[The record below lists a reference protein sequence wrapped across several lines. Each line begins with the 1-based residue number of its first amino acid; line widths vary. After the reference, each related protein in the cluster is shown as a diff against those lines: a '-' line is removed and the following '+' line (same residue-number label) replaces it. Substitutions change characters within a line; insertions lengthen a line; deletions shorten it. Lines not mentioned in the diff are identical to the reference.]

1 MDQCD
6 SARKIRS
13 CICES
18 VDFRVLQ
25 GLINL
30 LIIPKKN
37 LKEEMYNS

>member
-13 CICES
+13 CIREH
-18 VDFRVLQ
+18 VDLKALKGSTR
-25 GLINL
+25 L